1 MTCTEWTQWL
11 HRSNI
16 LTNNDRKHYHDK
28 EYKAAKQ
35 ALHTLGSVQQRKV
48 GRLQRVRMDVSVA
61 YPPRVYMDAANL
73 QATMKVYVDGM
84 TSPTGKRVRELGF
97 LQDDSDKFFSGPF
110 IEWAGW
116 PSGREEWFA
125 FRISL
130 TELDP
135 WVKPDKP
142 AWLK

>member
-1 MTCTEWTQWL
+1 MREWVERI

-16 LTNNDRKHYHDK
+16 LTNNDRKHHHDK
-28 EYKAAKQ
+28 DHKAAKN
-35 ALHTLGSVQQRKV
+35 ALKTLGSVRSRMIPRY
-48 GRLQRVRMDVSVA
+48 GRVRMDVTVA
-61 YPPRVYMDAANL
+61 YPPRIYMDASNL
-73 QATMKVYVDGM
+73 QATMKAYVDGM
-84 TSPTGKRVRELGF
+84 TNPTHKRVKELGF

-116 PSGREEWFA
+116 PSGAEGWFV
-125 FRISL
+125 FHIRL
-130 TELDP
+130 TELEP